1 MRVWRALV
9 AHFIKVEEAGIG
21 DAFLAEG
28 LQAIAA
34 VVGQK
39 PACAEWDGLWSCR
52 DLAWRV
58 LFQRF

>member
-9 AHFIKVEEAGIG
+9 THLIQIKEAGIR
-21 DAFLAEG
+21 DTLLSER

-34 VVGQK
+34 IVGEE
-39 PACAEWDGLWSCR
+39 PACAEWDSLGSCR

-58 LFQRF
+58 PFQRF

>member
-1 MRVWRALV
+1 MWVGRVLIDDFV
-9 AHFIKVEEAGIG
+9 EVEEAGIG

-28 LQAIAA
+28 LQAITA